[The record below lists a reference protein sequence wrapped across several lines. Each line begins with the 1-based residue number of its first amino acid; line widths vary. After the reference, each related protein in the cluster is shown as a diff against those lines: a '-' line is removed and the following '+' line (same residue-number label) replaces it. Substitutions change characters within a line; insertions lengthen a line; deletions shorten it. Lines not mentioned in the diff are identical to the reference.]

1 MVSTKFLKLAEEL
14 GWRKEEEGSRI
25 TGDWSLV
32 KRGKQMYVSFR
43 DEKDQIL
50 LTSFIDV
57 PMDVENLPMLAEYMK
72 PAIEKELRHNNT
84 VSWHGVFEDSLRLEQ
99 CFCCTSEDDS
109 VCCEDA
115 MTAEFVESL
124 LRDHLNFQ
132 RRMRTKLNKY
142 FDLVYEWERD
152 MPSNPETD
160 IRIPLGGIT
169 TGFITLSDA
178 LEYYIKYCDGIG
190 GSEETA
196 IEYFSER
203 MGEIVFYNLCYRSWL
218 REHDLESLIRKVKRD
233 APKLNMPETRQSIRA
248 MWRRKGKIG
257 NLDIRYIGIRERV
270 DILGHTFC
278 GISDFGSDD
287 SIHVAHVSEPYP
299 CFDEYDVMFESRS
312 YELYHFRRDEI
323 SEEKLDKMKYMLS
336 HCMMGTISE
345 DIDTDMLPL
354 VYYNGD
360 SPVAL
365 LITEREPIELI

>member
-25 TGDWSLV
+25 TGHWLL
-32 KRGKQMYVSFR
+32 KKGGKQVYVTFR
-43 DEKDQIL
+43 DDVDQIRF
-50 LTSFIDV
+50 TSFINV
-57 PMDVENLPMLAEYMK
+57 PTDIENLPKLAEYMK
-72 PAIEKELRHNNT
+72 PAIEKEVNQNNS
-84 VSWHGVFEDSLRLEQ
+84 VMWNGVFEDSLRLDQ
-99 CFCCTSEDDS
+99 CFNCTLEDDS
-109 VCCEDA
+109 DNCENA

-169 TGFITLSDA
+169 TGFSILSDA

-203 MGEIVFYNLCYRSWL
+203 MGEIVFYNLVYRNWL
-218 REHDLESLIRKVKRD
+218 REHGIESLIRKVKRD
-233 APKLNMPETRQSIRA
+233 APKLNMPEARLSIRG
-248 MWRRKGKIG
+248 MWRRKGKTIG
-257 NLDIRYIGIRERV
+257 NLDIRYIGVRETLN
-270 DILGHTFC
+270 ILGHTFS
-278 GISDFGSDD
+278 GIGDFGSDED
-287 SIHVAHVSEPYP
+287 IHVVFVSEPYP

-336 HCMMGTISE
+336 HCMKGTISE

-365 LITEREPIELI
+365 LITERSN